1 MKKLSALLRGI
12 TSKCDGDFYYLNYLH
27 SFRKEN
33 KLKFRRNYAKIKNFV
48 ELQRHQKRV
57 V

>member
-12 TSKCDGDFYYLNYLH
+12 TSKCDGDFYYLNYFH